1 MTIAVKLTKAAGGR
15 QVSTKR
21 KGGRA
26 IGRLRRDQVEGKGLT
41 QEFYQKP
48 IQNTFQGLGISAT
61 SKLDSFKVKTS
72 RPKKYISLNF

>member
-1 MTIAVKLTKAAGGR
+1 MFAVKLTKAAGGR

-26 IGRLRRDQVEGKGLT
+26 IGRLRRDSVEGKGLT
-41 QEFYQKP
+41 QEFYEKP
-48 IQNTFQGLGISAT
+48 LSHAFQGLGISNT
-61 SKLDSFKVKTS
+61 KKMENLKVKTS